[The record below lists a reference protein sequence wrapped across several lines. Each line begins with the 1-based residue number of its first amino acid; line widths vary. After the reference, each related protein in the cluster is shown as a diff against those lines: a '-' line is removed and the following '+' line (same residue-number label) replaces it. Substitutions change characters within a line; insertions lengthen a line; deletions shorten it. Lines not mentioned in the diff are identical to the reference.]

1 VWRILVRINSSQS
14 SPLTGYISNPFRLS
28 EDCFVVNGIDG
39 RHQHVLFDEGDAYN
53 ALPAILLAV
62 GVDLRY
68 IERSDDN

>member
-1 VWRILVRINSSQS
+1 M
-14 SPLTGYISNPFRLS
+14 
-28 EDCFVVNGIDG
+28 VNGIDG